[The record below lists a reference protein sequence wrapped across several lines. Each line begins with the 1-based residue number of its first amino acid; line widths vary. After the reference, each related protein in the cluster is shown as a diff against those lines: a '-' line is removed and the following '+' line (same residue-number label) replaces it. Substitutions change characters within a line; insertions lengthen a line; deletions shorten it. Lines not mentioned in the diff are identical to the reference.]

1 MQKLMIGIVGFVLYC
16 IPARWHYVCQIR
28 NHCEEQSSTKKTS
41 AMKYERVSD
50 IPRSKDLTLQ
60 VDDLAVLE
68 NYEQFAFLPNDATL
82 QLTAD
87 NLKFLDSVSIYLEKN
102 QSLIITGFCQMEEQS
117 DSTSFFDN
125 IGIARAAAVRNYLVQ
140 NKSVKENIISLDY
153 QIVNNKTSVQQPLHF
168 NILTEKNKKE
178 NKTNYTF
185 DHMTFSNKNF
195 WKDSDKF
202 APTDNFIIYAD
213 SLKNYLKSNP
223 EKTLSIIGHT
233 DNEHAEDYNYGLGLS
248 YANNVVIFFRD
259 KLGVPL
265 EKLDA
270 QSKGGKEPIAP
281 NDNEIQK
288 YKNQRFEIIIN

>member
-1 MQKLMIGIVGFVLYC
+1 MQKLIIGIVGFVLYC

-28 NHCEEQSSTKKTS
+28 NHCDEQSSAQNVNVK
-41 AMKYERVSD
+41 KYERVSD

-60 VDDLAVLE
+60 VDDLVVLE
-68 NYEQFAFLPNDATL
+68 NYEQFAFLPNDVSL

-87 NLKFLDSVSIYLEKN
+87 NLKFLDSVSAYLEKN
-102 QSLIITGFCQMEEQS
+102 QSLVITGFYRSGEQT
-117 DSTSFFDN
+117 DSSLFFDN
-125 IGIARAAAVRNYLVQ
+125 LGVARAAAVRDYLVRQ
-140 NKSVKENIISLDY
+140 NSAKENNIFLDY
-153 QIVNNKTSVQQPLHF
+153 QIVKNKTSILHPLQFH
-168 NILTEKNKKE
+168 ILKEENKKG
-178 NKTNYTF
+178 NKASYTF
-185 DHMTFSNKNF
+185 ERMTFSNKNF

-202 APTDNFIIYAD
+202 APTDNFITYAD
-213 SLKNYLKSNP
+213 SLKHYLNAHPK
-223 EKTLSIIGHT
+223 KTLSIVGHT
-233 DNEHAEDYNYGLGLS
+233 DSEHSEDYNYGLGLS

-281 NDNEIQK
+281 NDNEFEK